1 MTEDEYI
8 RYIAEFNAACAGDGT
23 GFGAFFDH
31 WYAPDAV
38 FEYIPAAKKNAG
50 RAAAIGFWES
60 VHAIMQE
67 TIRPHTAFVASST
80 TVASEAPI
88 DFVCKQDLEWV
99 GVPHKKGTS
108 FRLQMG
114 GFYHLDPDGR
124 IRYVRVYSVYHP
136 AYQVA

>member
-50 RAAAIGFWES
+50 RAAAH
-60 VHAIMQE
+60 VHPRVR
-67 TIRPHTAFVASST
+67 TISPVVARTRPRRRSPAF
-80 TVASEAPI
+80 PI
-88 DFVCKQDLEWV
+88 FL
-99 GVPHKKGTS
+99 HS
-108 FRLQMG
+108 
-114 GFYHLDPDGR
+114 
-124 IRYVRVYSVYHP
+124 
-136 AYQVA
+136 